1 MAQRA
6 QSQRE
11 VNDLLSRKSSWGDSD
26 VSRFTTLVRQD
37 HIFEQEEVRAKD
49 AAAKAE
55 DTVEREFSALMRAI
69 LNRYHEEQVWSDKIR
84 SASTYGSLA
93 VLGLNVLI
101 FLMATIF
108 VEPWKRRKLATT
120 FEKKVD
126 EMDAKNSVV
135 IGEAMTA
142 LHERLDRQQ
151 EALIQLAL
159 ATADAAAPV
168 LREIPVPEIEDP
180 AAGYA
185 ASLDD
190 CFLSGLYGRRHRRV
204 GAAGGSAIR

>member
-1 MAQRA
+1 
-6 QSQRE
+6 
-11 VNDLLSRKSSWGDSD
+11 
-26 VSRFTTLVRQD
+26 
-37 HIFEQEEVRAKD
+37 
-49 AAAKAE
+49 
-55 DTVEREFSALMRAI
+55 MRSI

-159 ATADAAAPV
+159 AAADAAPV
-168 LREIPVPEIEDP
+168 LREVPVPEEKEP
-180 AAGYA
+180 APVLEPDVPEAVSPPMPVPSTWSWSSWKSKFLQQDMQHVLMTVSSAAFMGGAVAGWV
-185 ASLDD
+185 LREV
-190 CFLSGLYGRRHRRV
+190 RR
-204 GAAGGSAIR
+204 